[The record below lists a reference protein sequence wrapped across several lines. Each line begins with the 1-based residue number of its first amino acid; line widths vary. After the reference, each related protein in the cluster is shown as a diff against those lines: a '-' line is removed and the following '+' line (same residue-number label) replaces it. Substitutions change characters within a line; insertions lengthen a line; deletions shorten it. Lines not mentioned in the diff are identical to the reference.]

1 MGQTMSQEARD
12 SISTCG
18 AFIED
23 EINSTLKKTQETIK
37 DIASSTGIAT
47 FIKNAED
54 GDETVNAMLKAGE
67 ELRDVFDKVAHEYD
81 EVFAGL

>member
-1 MGQTMSQEARD
+1 MAQTMSQEARD
-12 SISTCG
+12 SVATCG

-23 EINSTLKKTQETIK
+23 EINSKLTKTQEIIK

-67 ELRDVFDKVAHEYD
+67 ELAEVFNKLTQEYD
-81 EVFAGL
+81 AAFEGL